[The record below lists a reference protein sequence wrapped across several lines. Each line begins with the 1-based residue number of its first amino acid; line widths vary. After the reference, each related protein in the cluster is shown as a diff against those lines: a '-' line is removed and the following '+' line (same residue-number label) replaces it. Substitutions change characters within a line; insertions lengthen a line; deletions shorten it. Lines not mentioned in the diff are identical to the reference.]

1 VPIVKKSG
9 SLDLLEPSGPVQA
22 CNGTAASFMSEWPIS
37 SCLCFIECSFVI
49 RHVQLPD
56 AGKLSIQGLRVL
68 KGHKI
73 SNLEV
78 SRMVVTV
85 NDLIGCLGEWTL
97 QNMRSLNVA
106 HSTFVD
112 GSR

>member
-1 VPIVKKSG
+1 LV
-9 SLDLLEPSGPVQA
+9 
-22 CNGTAASFMSEWPIS
+22 
-37 SCLCFIECSFVI
+37 ECSFVS

-85 NDLIGCLGEWTL
+85 NDLISCLGEWTL
-97 QNMRSLNVA
+97 QNLRSLNVA